1 MTSFLNMNFYQGETL
16 EQQTFK
22 LRFLVKIGD
31 RLKTKPVEDIAYLFA
46 EGKTV
51 YIVSKAD
58 NRKYIVEHT
67 LDELENYLLNP
78 HDFYRINRK
87 FIININSIDE
97 VRNYVNSRL
106 KVKLNSA
113 CDMDMIV
120 SREKVSDFKSWLN
133 L

>member
-1 MTSFLNMNFYQGETL
+1 MNFYQDETI

-22 LRFLVKIGD
+22 RRFLVKIGD
-31 RLKTKPVEDIAYLFA
+31 RLKTKPVDDIAYIFA

-51 YIVSKAD
+51 YIVSSTDK
-58 NRKYIVEHT
+58 RKYIVEHT
-67 LDELENYLLNP
+67 LDELEHQLLDP
-78 HDFYRINRK
+78 IDFYRINRK
-87 FIININSIDE
+87 FIVNINSIDE

-106 KVKLNSA
+106 KLTVDPVSEV
-113 CDMDMIV
+113 DMIV